1 MATSKN
7 KMGVIGH
14 AVATISMEVF
24 HDHLGI
30 KFIFAVMNN
39 VIVETNAFKKLFMRD
54 MISETFFRLKN
65 FYLKEILGQ
74 DKLLSDLSAERY

>member
-1 MATSKN
+1 MTPSKN
-7 KMGVIGH
+7 KMCVIRH
-14 AVATISMEVF
+14 AVTTISMKVF
-24 HDHLGI
+24 HDHFGI

-39 VIVETNAFKKLFMRD
+39 VIVETNAFEKLFMRD
-54 MISETFFRLKN
+54 MISETFFPIKK